1 MVKIK
6 PAKNK
11 KQNLNKKE
19 QKSKSDKSDKPNNP
33 DDSDKSYNSD
43 KSDIISFLQQIK
55 INVDK
60 IKSTKN
66 KKYSLLSCVFL
77 CFLEKKK
84 KIKDKKEIID
94 FIKKEINQNEKK
106 IFNINI
112 NTKKVEPDLITQRN
126 YNSKLNQLLLKCK
139 YFTKTI
145 NMGSST
151 DGEQIELNEEYIN
164 PRKNSIFKQ
173 LFGRKLYYTKNS
185 PKKRKRRK
193 FEKSISIVKTENKK
207 NRKKD
212 NTSKDKKMIDISDKI
227 NKNDNQSKS
236 DSDTPSSK
244 ESEIN
249 KRKED
254 LNHYNLIFDK
264 IKLKKKINSFGRN
277 IFLNQKRKN
286 PFNFNFNDN
295 GLIMPLFVGQS
306 NNVNEKKNINDIDNI
321 NNINYEIKKEK
332 GITSTSKSLS
342 SSINEINTIIEKGEE
357 FIFSLQNQKLID
369 LFQTYDRFEFLSN
382 YKDNST
388 ILNFL
393 NNAMEE
399 YTKFTKNL
407 EYFMNNKESNFDSEE
422 EFNDIFIKENYKN
435 DISENFKIKKI
446 KCY

>member
-19 QKSKSDKSDKPNNP
+19 QKSKSEKSDKPNNP

-84 KIKDKKEIID
+84 KIIDKKVIID

-106 IFNINI
+106 IFHINI

-139 YFTKTI
+139 YFTKII

-207 NRKKD
+207 N
-212 NTSKDKKMIDISDKI
+212 
-227 NKNDNQSKS
+227 
-236 DSDTPSSK
+236 
-244 ESEIN
+244 
-249 KRKED
+249 
-254 LNHYNLIFDK
+254 
-264 IKLKKKINSFGRN
+264 
-277 IFLNQKRKN
+277 
-286 PFNFNFNDN
+286 
-295 GLIMPLFVGQS
+295 
-306 NNVNEKKNINDIDNI
+306 
-321 NNINYEIKKEK
+321 
-332 GITSTSKSLS
+332 
-342 SSINEINTIIEKGEE
+342 
-357 FIFSLQNQKLID
+357 
-369 LFQTYDRFEFLSN
+369 
-382 YKDNST
+382 
-388 ILNFL
+388 
-393 NNAMEE
+393 
-399 YTKFTKNL
+399 
-407 EYFMNNKESNFDSEE
+407 
-422 EFNDIFIKENYKN
+422 
-435 DISENFKIKKI
+435 
-446 KCY
+446 